1 MTLKLIKHLK
11 LRLKLSLKTFIGTN
25 SFYDLSVEVALC
37 ESDWS
42 KKTIKREITFTFR
55 KLSPITKISYVR
67 SRLEAMITNHITLQ
81 KTHCKEPGATKIL
94 FNWGLYSICL
104 RIIYNYFPFWLSNF
118 QFHYYF
124 NKERKCLETIFQ
136 TNRMTLVYIISIYHL
151 ASWKKYIKHES
162 EYETSYFQEFV
173 LYVLFLLVWHM
184 RFPWNGIWFLMDI

>member
-11 LRLKLSLKTFIGTN
+11 LRLKLSLKTFRGTN

-81 KTHCKEPGATKIL
+81 KHTAKNQGPLK
-94 FNWGLYSICL
+94 S
-104 RIIYNYFPFWLSNF
+104 
-118 QFHYYF
+118 
-124 NKERKCLETIFQ
+124 
-136 TNRMTLVYIISIYHL
+136 
-151 ASWKKYIKHES
+151 
-162 EYETSYFQEFV
+162 
-173 LYVLFLLVWHM
+173 FLIGG
-184 RFPWNGIWFLMDI
+184 FIPYAYG